1 MVRSSST
8 IILKHKKLNNELK
21 TKAKEIRKKILN
33 MVMKS
38 GGAHIGPAYSIVE
51 ILTALYFKGL
61 RIDPNNPNWE
71 ERDRFIL
78 SKGHGCAALYVVLT
92 EKGFFPEKELDKFC
106 KKEGILGGH
115 PERDK
120 IPGVEAST
128 GSLGHGLSIGVGMA
142 LVGKFDQKNY
152 RVFVLLG
159 DGECQEG
166 SVWEAAMSAAQ
177 FRLDNLIAIVDYN
190 KLQAIGAI
198 DEIISLKPLKEK
210 WSSFGWS
217 IKEIDGHNFG
227 EILPTLKL
235 VPFEKGKPSLIVA
248 HTVKGKGVSFMEN
261 KIIWHFRLP
270 NQTELKQALEEL
282 ELDK

>member
-1 MVRSSST
+1 
-8 IILKHKKLNNELK
+8 LNNELK